1 MSRGRW
7 GWALALATL
16 VTPLHAQFLGPGAV
30 TSGFEAQQFGF
41 GPQFGVRSLR
51 QWAIPLAAV
60 VPVGRV
66 SVDIGSRYAETT
78 LERPD
83 GSSLTVRGFT
93 DTQVRGA
100 YVLGED
106 AVILT
111 LLANLPTGAAGLSA
125 PEYAVLAAASSSF
138 LSFPVNAY
146 GSGASLTGGIA
157 TALPVGA
164 WNLGVAGSLRLSGDF
179 TPFRDAD
186 GGFRYQAGIETRA
199 RLGADRLI
207 GSSRLSIGLTFS
219 TFSDDEFSSGAGAT
233 GVYRPGNRVIG
244 EISWTGAI
252 GPVSVVGYLWDFLRL
267 AGDSAGLGAR
277 NRENVFA
284 AGTVV
289 NVPMRR
295 TISWSPSAEFRW
307 SRPEEGNGFLF
318 EFTSAFRIKA
328 TRRLSIVPALR
339 FDLGRLKEP
348 DPGIGHKVRG
358 IGFSV
363 FLRESF

>member
-1 MSRGRW
+1 MSRGLW
-7 GWALALATL
+7 GWALALTTL
-16 VTPLHAQFLGPGAV
+16 GTPLHAQFLGPGAI
-30 TSGFEAQQFGF
+30 TTGFEAQQFRF
-41 GPQFGVRSLR
+41 GPVFGVRSLR
-51 QWAIPLAAV
+51 QWAIPIAAV
-60 VPVGRV
+60 VPIGRV
-66 SVDIGSRYAETT
+66 SVDIGSYYAETT

-83 GSSLTVRGFT
+83 RSSLTVKGLT

-100 YVLGED
+100 YVLGKD
-106 AVILT
+106 AVVLT
-111 LLANLPTGAAGLSA
+111 LLANLPTGAASLTA

-146 GSGASLTGGIA
+146 GSGASLTGGVA
-157 TALPVGA
+157 GALPAGS
-164 WNLGVAGSLRLSGDF
+164 WNLGMAGSLRLSDDF

-186 GGFRYQAGIETRA
+186 GGFRYQAGIEARA

-207 GSSRLSIGLTFS
+207 GSSRFSVGLTFS

-244 EISWTGAI
+244 EMSWAGAV
-252 GPVSVVGYLWDFLRL
+252 GPVSVVGYVWDFLRV
-267 AGDSAGLGAR
+267 AGDSAGSVAS

-284 AGTVV
+284 MGTVIQ
-289 NVPMRR
+289 VPIRR
-295 TISWSPSAEFRW
+295 TISWTPSAEFRW

-318 EFTSAFRIKA
+318 EFTSAFRVKA
-328 TRRLSIVPALR
+328 TRRLSVVPALR
-339 FDLGRLKEP
+339 LNLGRLKEP
-348 DPGIGHKVRG
+348 DPGVGHRIRG